1 VAEID
6 VAQLLDGL
14 TDVQHQAV
22 VSEAAPLC
30 ILAGAGTGKTR
41 VLTRRIA
48 HRAATGSADPRRV
61 LALTFTRKA
70 AGELTE
76 RLAGL
81 GLREQVLAGTFHAMA
96 WAQLRRRWEDERRTM
111 PTLLDRK
118 IGVVARV
125 MPRGS
130 QGSNTGR
137 DRGLKP
143 LDIVSEIEWAKA
155 RRIRPDGYAQAAL
168 DHDRR
173 PPAPLETVAE
183 VFRRYEALKDE
194 RGLIDFDDLLDRCL
208 TLLVDDQ
215 EFAATQRWRF
225 RHLFVDEFQDVNPL
239 QHALLRA
246 WLGDRLDL
254 CVVGDPNQAIYAWNG
269 ADAGYLLGFARRFPS
284 AETVALTKNFR
295 SSPQIIDAANRVLA
309 GGVARRQ
316 RLQATRPD
324 GPPPTITAFSDDEA
338 EARGVAEAVVRAHDP
353 GSSWSAQAILV
364 RTNAQTAL
372 LAEAL
377 RRRGVPYRVRGGGAL
392 TQQPAVKDALRA
404 MRGERRPLATVLA
417 DLEEEAADD
426 GDDSPTAA
434 ERRADLLALV
444 RLGHDYATAD
454 TDPTVAGFL
463 AWVAAAGAEESA
475 AASIDV
481 VEITTFHA
489 AKGLEWSVVHLAG
502 MEQGLSPISFAK
514 TDATRDEERR
524 LVHVAITR
532 AQRQLHCSW
541 AERRTFGT
549 RTSRRSPSPYLDA
562 ISPVDGDDDDDAPT
576 PARPAR
582 ARRRSPRAPSPA
594 RPDLTP
600 ADRAL
605 MDQLKRWRAATA
617 KTTGVPAFVVFHDRT
632 LEAVAAARPTSPAA
646 LLAVP
651 GIGPAKAE
659 RYGEEVLALVADAP
673 AHPLD

>member
-6 VAQLLDGL
+6 VAGLLEGL
-14 TDVQHQAV
+14 TDDQRQAV
-22 VSEAAPLC
+22 TTPGSPLR
-30 ILAGAGTGKTR
+30 ILAGAGSGKTR

-48 HRAATGSADPRRV
+48 HRVATGSADPRRV

-76 RLAGL
+76 RLAVL
-81 GLREQVLAGTFHAMA
+81 GLREQVVAGTFHAIA
-96 WAQLRRRWEDERRTM
+96 WAQLRRHWEDRREAA

-118 IGVVARV
+118 VGLVARV
-125 MPRGS
+125 LPREVRNAS
-130 QGSNTGR
+130 V
-137 DRGLKP
+137 KP
-143 LDIVSEIEWAKA
+143 LDFVGEIEWAKA
-155 RRIRPDGYAQAAL
+155 RRIRPAGYGQAAA

-173 PPAPLETVAE
+173 PPAGVEVVAE

-194 RGLIDFDDLLDRCL
+194 RRMLDFDDLLDRCL
-208 TLLVDDQ
+208 TLLTDEP

-246 WLGDRLDL
+246 WLGDRTDL

-269 ADAGYLLGFARRFPS
+269 ADAGYLTRFTDRFPS
-284 AETVALTKNFR
+284 AETVALTQNFR
-295 SSPQIIDAANRVLA
+295 SSPQIIEAANAVLV
-309 GGVARRQ
+309 GGVSRKQA
-316 RLQATRPD
+316 LHATRAD
-324 GPPPTITAFSDDEA
+324 GPVPSVTAFPDDEG
-338 EARGVAEAVVRAHDP
+338 EAKGIARAVQRAHQP
-353 GSSWSAQAILV
+353 GAGWSSQAVLV

-372 LAEAL
+372 IATAL
-377 RRRGVPYRVRGGGAL
+377 KRLGIPARVRGGGAL
-392 TQQPAVKDALRA
+392 TQQPAVRDALKD
-404 MRGERRPLATVLA
+404 MRSEHRPLAAVLA
-417 DLEEEAADD
+417 DLELDAADD
-426 GDDSPTAA
+426 EDDSPSAA

-444 RLGHDYATAD
+444 RMGHDYAAAD
-454 TDPTVAGFL
+454 SDPNVAGFV
-463 AWVAAAGAEESA
+463 AWLAAAGAEEPA
-475 AASIDV
+475 GRGDA

-502 MEQGLSPISFAK
+502 LEVGLAPISFAK
-514 TDATRDEERR
+514 TDESLDEERR
-524 LVHVAITR
+524 LMHVAITR
-532 AQRQLHCSW
+532 AQRELHCSW

-562 ISPVDGDDDDDAPT
+562 IQRAASGQPPAAP
-576 PARPAR
+576 AERPRR
-582 ARRRSPRAPSPA
+582 APRTRRSGPTPA

-600 ADRAL
+600 ADRSL
-605 MDQLKRWRAATA
+605 IDQLKRWRSSTA

-632 LEAVAAARPTSPAA
+632 LEALATARPGDRAA

-659 RYGEEVLALVADAP
+659 RYGDEVLALVAGAGGGPGAAEPQASD
-673 AHPLD
+673 